1 MLKIIDIIDR
11 YFIYKYNKNINFV
24 KYLMIY
30 DLEFI
35 NMLFKV
41 NCGYLYIF
49 QEFYKKNIQW
59 NVKYIIK
66 FGKVLMNL

>member
-1 MLKIIDIIDR
+1 MIIGIIDR

-49 QEFYKKNIQW
+49 QKFYKKNIQW

-66 FGKVLMNL
+66 FGKDLMNL

>member
-24 KYLMIY
+24 KYFMIY

-49 QEFYKKNIQW
+49 
-59 NVKYIIK
+59 
-66 FGKVLMNL
+66 

>member
-1 MLKIIDIIDR
+1 MLKIFDIIDR
-11 YFIYKYNKNINFV
+11 YFIYEYNKNINFV

-41 NCGYLYIF
+41 NCEYLYIF
-49 QEFYKKNIQW
+49 QNFYKKNIQW

-66 FGKVLMNL
+66 FGKDLMNL

>member
-1 MLKIIDIIDR
+1 MLMIVGIIDR

-30 DLEFI
+30 DLEYI

-49 QEFYKKNIQW
+49 
-59 NVKYIIK
+59 
-66 FGKVLMNL
+66 